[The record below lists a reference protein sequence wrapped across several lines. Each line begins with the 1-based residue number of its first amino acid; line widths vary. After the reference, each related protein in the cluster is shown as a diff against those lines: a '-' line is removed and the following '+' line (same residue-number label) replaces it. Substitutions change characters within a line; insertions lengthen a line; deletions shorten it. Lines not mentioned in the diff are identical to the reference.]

1 MPKFKINFEATAF
14 TDDKEVLDATLEGA
28 DALAL
33 TDACRADG
41 SLPSGV
47 LAVTGARISEDDGQG
62 DTDIHC
68 FVCVDL
74 EIEGDSLDAVEKFEP
89 PAAFLT
95 RISEFLT
102 GASTFDLEAN
112 SWEVV
117 DVSASVEPEEALI
130 TEPAPAA

>member
-1 MPKFKINFEATAF
+1 MPKFTISFEATAF
-14 TDDKEVLDATLEGA
+14 CDDKEVMDATLERA

-33 TDACRADG
+33 TDACRVDG

-74 EIEGDSLDAVEKFEP
+74 EIEGDSLGAVEKFEP
-89 PAAFLT
+89 PSAFLT
-95 RISEFLT
+95 RISELLI
-102 GASTFDLEAN
+102 GASTIDLEAN

-117 DVSASVEPEEALI
+117 DVSASVELDEPLI
-130 TEPAPAA
+130 VEPAPAG